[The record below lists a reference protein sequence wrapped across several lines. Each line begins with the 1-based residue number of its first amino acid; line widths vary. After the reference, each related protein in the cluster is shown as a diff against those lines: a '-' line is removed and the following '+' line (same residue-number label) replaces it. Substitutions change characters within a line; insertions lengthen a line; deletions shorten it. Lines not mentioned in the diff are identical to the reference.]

1 MNIRELIVG
10 KEFIADRK
18 TYKYA
23 MLRGYF
29 NFILLFIALFYIV
42 LDSSNGVF
50 FFIPWYL
57 GMVVVAVVGLVINRR
72 RYYPLA
78 NSLMIVFSNIIVFIF
93 ADADSPMDGLFFY
106 FIATSLTALILFGYP
121 QRWWGLA
128 FVILSAVLG
137 VIAFV
142 YDYRL
147 IPPPRLDPMSLKISF
162 IASFIV
168 GILTCAFIVYFLIL
182 ENHHSEKV
190 LEENQKQLI
199 KTSQE
204 LQESKERFE
213 LAVKGTRAGIY
224 EWSLKDNSIYIS
236 SSWKEL
242 LGYDEQE
249 LNSISINTFISFI
262 HPEDRDRTSHLID
275 QVLKNLQPY
284 QGETRM
290 RTKSGEYKWFLDSGI
305 VKADADGNASH
316 VIGSLIDIDGRK
328 KAEKEIIVK
337 NNQLAKTNEE
347 LDRFVY
353 SASHDM
359 RAPLS
364 SLLGLIHLS
373 EKTSQLDELRLYN
386 SMMKD
391 RIQVMEGFIKEVT
404 DYSRNTRLELSLS
417 KISLANLVRDVVD
430 HLSYSRINIKMK
442 VVVEIESE
450 LTITTDPS
458 RVKVI
463 LNNLISNAYK
473 YHRDEVENPFIRIT
487 AYQSANQVLIS
498 IEDNGRGIGR
508 EHHHRIF
515 DMFYRA
521 SENSEGSGLGLY
533 IVKETLEKLGGDI
546 SVHSETGKGSTF
558 TFALPILA

>member
-1 MNIRELIVG
+1 
-10 KEFIADRK
+10 
-18 TYKYA
+18 
-23 MLRGYF
+23 
-29 NFILLFIALFYIV
+29 
-42 LDSSNGVF
+42 
-50 FFIPWYL
+50 
-57 GMVVVAVVGLVINRR
+57 
-72 RYYPLA
+72 
-78 NSLMIVFSNIIVFIF
+78 
-93 ADADSPMDGLFFY
+93 
-106 FIATSLTALILFGYP
+106 
-121 QRWWGLA
+121 
-128 FVILSAVLG
+128 
-137 VIAFV
+137 
-142 YDYRL
+142 
-147 IPPPRLDPMSLKISF
+147 
-162 IASFIV
+162 
-168 GILTCAFIVYFLIL
+168 
-182 ENHHSEKV
+182 
-190 LEENQKQLI
+190 LI
-199 KTSQE
+199 KTSKE